1 MTVYQADAKQTDGAP
16 PPRMRKQNKY
26 ILRQGTLCK
35 KIKDKLKRLRVS
47 DSETYSGVERR
58 AV

>member
-35 KIKDKLKRLRVS
+35 KLKTSLNDRVS

>member
-1 MTVYQADAKQTDGAP
+1 MQ
-16 PPRMRKQNKY
+16 
-26 ILRQGTLCK
+26 

-58 AV
+58 CLSRLSFSRKVCAYVTKNWPFVTKQSV